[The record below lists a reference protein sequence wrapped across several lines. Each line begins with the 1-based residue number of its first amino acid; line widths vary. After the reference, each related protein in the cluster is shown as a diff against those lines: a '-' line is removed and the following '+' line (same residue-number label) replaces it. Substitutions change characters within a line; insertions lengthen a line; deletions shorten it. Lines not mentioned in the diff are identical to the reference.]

1 MNRPPFERAIVVT
14 LDEVRTLL
22 STVKDER
29 VILQTRR
36 ELWRLERHE
45 YGDPYGDALTNLANI
60 ERRLEEVKRHM
71 EAEEDTWEERMREY
85 EDSSDTEQE
94 EEDE

>member
-1 MNRPPFERAIVVT
+1 MEKPKFYRAIVVS
-14 LDEVRTLL
+14 LDEARTLL

-29 VILQTRR
+29 TILQVKR
-36 ELWRLERHE
+36 ELWWHE
-45 YGDPYGDALTNLANI
+45 HHRYGDPYGDALTNLASI

-71 EAEEDTWEERMREY
+71 EAEEDAWEECMREY

-94 EEDE
+94 DEED